1 MKIIIDCNE
10 KEVVY
15 SASGKMTSGMIKLII
30 GQMEQIKLR
39 LLQDLESTLDEGYG
53 QERKI
58 NMI

>member
-15 SASGKMTSGMIKLII
+15 SVSGNMTSGMIKRII

-53 QERKI
+53 MKKEKK
-58 NMI
+58 